1 MTNPP
6 TAGVGMVGST
16 SEEGG
21 SARWIAGLV
30 LTGTVL
36 LSIQGGL
43 LRVALPAIRRDL
55 DASISGVQ
63 AISLAGLVVACST
76 LVAFGRLADLIGP
89 VRIYGWGLVVFGFG
103 AATSL
108 VVPDVAWL
116 VMAQAFQGVGWSM
129 AVAAGTALLVRSF
142 DPAERSRAVAANHMA
157 IAVGLAAGPAVG
169 GVVVDRL
176 GWRWAFAA
184 LAPAALVVAVV
195 LARSAKTPPVGD
207 GASFD
212 LRGAILLGVS
222 LVGGLSLIDG
232 GVRDHLRPAGTAV
245 AATTAAVALVVF
257 VRLQLRVKDPMLDL
271 RLFACRGFSAG
282 LAAAFLNF
290 VAMASNMFLLPFY
303 LQDHRGLSPA
313 RAGLVMTVMPAA
325 VLLTAP
331 LAGNLAD
338 RVSPRG
344 PATGGLAL
352 LTLAIVLMTAF
363 STDTPL
369 PVIVGVLAVY
379 GAGAGFFQSP
389 NISAVMGS
397 VAPDRFGV
405 ASASLATVARF
416 GQVAGVAAAGGLWQ
430 LGVGTYGETVTG
442 QMTAFRV
449 AFGVLA
455 LFGVLAAVASWLRG
469 PMEPGGS
476 RSATVAADQAGPHEQ
491 AHSSQQETSNGHH
504 R

>member
-1 MTNPP
+1 MTTPP
-6 TAGVGMVGST
+6 TARAGLASST
-16 SEEGG
+16 SAEGG

-30 LTGTVL
+30 LTGTAL

-43 LRVALPAIRRDL
+43 LRVALPAVRRDL
-55 DASISGVQ
+55 DASINGVQ

-76 LVAFGRLADLIGP
+76 LVAFGRLADLMGP
-89 VRIYGWGLVVFGFG
+89 ARIYGWGLVVFGFG

-116 VMAQAFQGVGWSM
+116 VLAQAFQGVGWSM

-142 DPAERSRAVAANHMA
+142 DPEARARAVAANHMA

-176 GWRWAFAA
+176 GWRWGFAA
-184 LAPAALVVAVV
+184 LAPAALALGVV
-195 LARSAKTPPVGD
+195 LARSSHAPPVRD
-207 GASFD
+207 RASFD
-212 LRGAILLGVS
+212 LRGAILLAVS
-222 LVGGLSLIDG
+222 LVGALSLIDG
-232 GVRDHLRPAGTAV
+232 GVRNHLRPAGTAV
-245 AATTAAVALVVF
+245 AATASAVALLVF

-271 RLFACRGFSAG
+271 RLFACRAFSAG

-325 VLLTAP
+325 VLLAAP

-338 RVSPRG
+338 RVPPRA
-344 PATGGLAL
+344 PATGGLVL
-352 LTLAIVLMTAF
+352 LTVAVALMAAF
-363 STDTPL
+363 STVTPL
-369 PVIVGVLAVY
+369 PMIVGVLAVY
-379 GAGAGFFQSP
+379 GIGAGFFQSP

-416 GQVAGVAAAGGLWQ
+416 GQVAGVAVAGGIWQ
-430 LGVGTYGETVTG
+430 WGLGNYGESVTG
-442 QMTAFRV
+442 QTTAFRL

-469 PMEPGGS
+469 PMEPGGTMSGTGPS
-476 RSATVAADQAGPHEQ
+476 RPAGPPGT
-491 AHSSQQETSNGHH
+491 SSYNTTGEDQ
-504 R
+504 